1 MGHWHDVQAGLR
13 GPARDLREHI
23 PETYKGFAQL
33 HAASMAEGAV
43 SARMKELIAL
53 AIAVADRCDGCI
65 ASHARGAVRTGA
77 TPEEVAETLGVT
89 IMMGGGPS
97 TVYAPRAWEAYLE
110 FKAAHTAAR

>member
-1 MGHWHDVQAGLR
+1 MGHWHDVQADLK

-33 HAASMAEGAV
+33 NAASMAEGV
-43 SARMKELIAL
+43 LSARTKELIAL
-53 AIAVADRCDGCI
+53 AIGVADRCDGCI
-65 ASHARGAVRTGA
+65 ASHARGAVRAGA
-77 TPEEVAETLGVT
+77 TPEEVAETLAVT

-110 FKAAHTAAR
+110 FKAAHTAK

>member
-1 MGHWHDVQAGLR
+1 MGHWHDVQTDLR
-13 GPARDLREHI
+13 GPARDLRERI

-33 HAASMAEGAV
+33 HAASMAEGAL

-110 FKAAHTAAR
+110 FKAAHTAPQ

>member
-1 MGHWHDVQAGLR
+1 
-13 GPARDLREHI
+13 
-23 PETYKGFAQL
+23 
-33 HAASMAEGAV
+33 
-43 SARMKELIAL
+43 MKELIAL

-97 TVYAPRAWEAYLE
+97 TVYAPRAWAAYLE
-110 FKAAHTAAR
+110 FKEAHAASQQAATPS

>member
-13 GPARDLREHI
+13 GPSRDLRDRI

-33 HAASMAEGAV
+33 HAASMGAGALSV
-43 SARMKELIAL
+43 RMKELIAL
-53 AIAVADRCDGCI
+53 AIGVADRCDGCI
-65 ASHARGAVRTGA
+65 ATHARAAVRTGA
-77 TPEEVAETLGVT
+77 TPEEVAETLGVA

-110 FKAAHTAAR
+110 FKTAHEAPQ